1 MISFDINSIKFLK
14 ILSDS
19 NQKKRI
25 LTGIRPTGALH
36 LGHYV
41 GALKNWIDL
50 QNQFDCYFLI
60 ADYQAL
66 GDHFN
71 DIDLIRGS
79 VLDVTLDWMA
89 VGLDPDKS
97 SFVIQSYVPEFAELS
112 MLLSFITPIGMLE
125 RNPTL
130 KNELDSLPI
139 ERRTVGFYN
148 YPMSQVADILLPR
161 AHLVPVGEDQ
171 APHIEMTREIARK
184 FNRMF
189 GEVFPEPDT
198 LIGKVGRLL
207 GTDGKGKMSKSSGNV
222 IMLSDGEEIVNKK
235 VRGMFTDP
243 NRIRSDIP
251 GKVEGNP
258 VFQYH
263 DAFNPDKAQIEDFKK
278 RYKQGKIGDVEV
290 KIALA
295 NSINEFLNPIR
306 EKREKLKSNMPMVE
320 EALMSGIERTRII
333 AAETIMMVREK
344 MKISTYTK

>member
-19 NQKKRI
+19 THKKRI

-207 GTDGKGKMSKSSGNV
+207 GTDGKGKMSKSHGNV
-222 IMLSDGEEIVNKK
+222 IMLSDEEDTVNKK

-251 GKVEGNP
+251 GKVEGNL

>member
-19 NQKKRI
+19 THKKRI
-25 LTGIRPTGALH
+25 LTRIRPTGALH

-125 RNPTL
+125 SNPTL

-171 APHIEMTREIARK
+171 APHIEMTREIDRK

>member
-19 NQKKRI
+19 THKKRI

-130 KNELDSLPI
+130 KNELDDL
-139 ERRTVGFYN
+139 
-148 YPMSQVADILLPR
+148 D
-161 AHLVPVGEDQ
+161 
-171 APHIEMTREIARK
+171 EIFRK
-184 FNRMF
+184 KN
-189 GEVFPEPDT
+189 T
-198 LIGKVGRLL
+198 
-207 GTDGKGKMSKSSGNV
+207 
-222 IMLSDGEEIVNKK
+222 
-235 VRGMFTDP
+235 
-243 NRIRSDIP
+243 
-251 GKVEGNP
+251 
-258 VFQYH
+258 
-263 DAFNPDKAQIEDFKK
+263 FK
-278 RYKQGKIGDVEV
+278 GKIGIFEIKNN
-290 KIALA
+290 KIHHK
-295 NSINEFLNPIR
+295 LNLYKVDDGMIK
-306 EKREKLKSNMPMVE
+306 E
-320 EALMSGIERTRII
+320 IF
-333 AAETIMMVREK
+333 
-344 MKISTYTK
+344 